1 MVPRGYLL
9 LFVVCLNIDFA
20 RQWHMRYKARNIIF
34 ARNLSKS
41 GIPDF
46 SQLPLSQKLA
56 IFKSLGIVFT
66 SKDSTI

>member
-1 MVPRGYLL
+1 
-9 LFVVCLNIDFA
+9 
-20 RQWHMRYKARNIIF
+20 MRYKARNIIF

-46 SQLPLSQKLA
+46 SQLPLGQKLA

-66 SKDSTI
+66 SKESII